1 MLKMSG
7 RIYNAMLKFA
17 GASQYNSNFNKL
29 FFCDGKVYATDSYAI
44 CRWTPAEECGTIEAQ
59 TGSEVDSFY
68 FAPKMEKISS
78 GTTIYIDKL
87 SADID
92 SKSMVP
98 TSNILDSVMEVS
110 QKYPEDRIL
119 GINPDYLTAIANL
132 GKAVRSD
139 KCGSD
144 GTVSIDWGQRKL
156 HAFISA
162 GHNGFFDVVV
172 MPVIKKQ

>member
-7 RIYNAMLKFA
+7 RIYNAMFKFT
-17 GASQYNSNFNKL
+17 GASETNRNFNKL

-44 CRWTPAEECGTIEAQ
+44 CRWTPKNKCEAIDIS
-59 TGSEVDSFY
+59 TGGRIDSFY
-68 FAPKMEKISS
+68 FIPNIKKIPS
-78 GTTIYIDKL
+78 GTTIHIDELSAYID
-87 SADID
+87 SE
-92 SKSMVP
+92 SKVP
-98 TSNILDSVMEVS
+98 TSDTLDKVMEVS

-119 GINPDYLTAIANL
+119 GINPDYLAAIANL

-144 GTVSIDWGQRKL
+144 GTVSIDWSQRKL

-162 GHNGFFDVVV
+162 GCNGFFDIVV
-172 MPVIKKQ
+172 MPVVKKL